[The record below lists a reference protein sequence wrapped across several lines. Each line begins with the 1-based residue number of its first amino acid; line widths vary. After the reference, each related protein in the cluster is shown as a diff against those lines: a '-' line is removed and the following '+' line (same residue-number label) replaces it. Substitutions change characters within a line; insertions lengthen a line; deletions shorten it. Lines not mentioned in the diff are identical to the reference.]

1 MDIQLIKKVTS
12 ALKKM
17 QYNFSDKIKLTQLK
31 GGITNKIFLIEF
43 PDNKFI
49 IRKCGNNTERFIN
62 RELEYKIIKQL
73 NTFDITRKLLQ
84 KFEQGSIES
93 FLEGSSLKIDHFRDP
108 YILSI
113 LGRKFFDLHSINIL
127 EQHERQPIMWKKID
141 TWYNQCIELY
151 KDDPINLPII
161 NKIGDLISEKKII
174 QVESPVILCHNDLT
188 PANIIYNNS
197 DIKFIDFEYSAY
209 NYRGFDIANMFCE
222 YSGYDCNWSLLP
234 TEQERKLF
242 YKFYLNTNDKNRIN
256 NLDKEVLF
264 FIPISHL
271 FWSLWGLLQHKYS
284 NIDYDYLQYTHKRLE
299 GAKLSDNS
307 ICRRL

>member
-1 MDIQLIKKVTS
+1 MDIQLIQKVTS

-17 QYNFSDKIKLTQLK
+17 QYNFSDHIKLIQLK
-31 GGITNKIFLIEF
+31 GGITNKICLIEF

-49 IRKCGNNTERFIN
+49 IRECGNNTEKFID
-62 RELEYKIIKQL
+62 RKLEYKIIKQL
-73 NTFDITRKLLQ
+73 NPFGITRKLLQ

-93 FLEGSSLKIDHFRDP
+93 FLEGNSLNIEHFRDS

-113 LGRKFFDLHSINIL
+113 LGRKIFDLHSINIL
-127 EQHERQPIMWKKID
+127 EHHERQPMLWNKID
-141 TWYNQCIELY
+141 IWYTQCIELY
-151 KDDPINLPII
+151 KDDSINLPII
-161 NKIGDLISEKKII
+161 NKIGNMIAEKKII
-174 QVESPVILCHNDLT
+174 QVESLVVLSHNDLS

-222 YSGYDCNWSLLP
+222 YTGYNCYWSLLP

-242 YKFYLNTNDKNRIN
+242 YKFYLNSNDENRIN
-256 NLDKEVLF
+256 NLDKEILY

-271 FWSLWGLLQHKYS
+271 FWSLWAYLQNKYS
-284 NIDYDYLQYTHKRLE
+284 NIDYNYLLYAKKRLE
-299 GAKLSDNS
+299 EVKLV
-307 ICRRL
+307 